1 VLDVYEQDFSIKEQP
16 GLFESFKKMKISL
29 NSLSREDNDC
39 LNHLIIDIGD
49 IDK

>member
-1 VLDVYEQDFSIKEQP
+1 VLDVYEQDFNTKGQQ
-16 GLFESFKKMKISL
+16 GLFESFKKIKIEL
-29 NSLSREDNDC
+29 NSLNREDNDC